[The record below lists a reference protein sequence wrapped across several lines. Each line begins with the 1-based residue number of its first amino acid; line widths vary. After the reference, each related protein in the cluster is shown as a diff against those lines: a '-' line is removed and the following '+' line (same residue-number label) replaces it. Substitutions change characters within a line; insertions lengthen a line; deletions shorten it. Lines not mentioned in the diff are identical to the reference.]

1 VCLPGHRDAGAVQA
15 VLHKAPGQERT
26 RIRSALYGAQ
36 ARAAFRSVQPFRIHE
51 EALHLGVQVT
61 DTYEQEC
68 RWSEPY
74 RLTQLS
80 NLDTHRRLTLM
91 AWWPDLVYWTSNG
104 SSNRR
109 WLGGDGTFTDG
120 SVLGY
125 MVGQDADIGDEA
137 FHDFNL
143 VLADDPAHDASDPP
157 SSPPG

>member
-1 VCLPGHRDAGAVQA
+1 
-15 VLHKAPGQERT
+15 
-26 RIRSALYGAQ
+26 
-36 ARAAFRSVQPFRIHE
+36 
-51 EALHLGVQVT
+51 
-61 DTYEQEC
+61 
-68 RWSEPY
+68 
-74 RLTQLS
+74 
-80 NLDTHRRLTLM
+80 M

-143 VLADDPAHDASDPP
+143 VLADDPAHDASDPT